1 MARLP
6 FGKEIPQS
14 LGDVQDEINRLFD
27 RLWHGGVVTGPL
39 DGQDWAP
46 AIDVAEEAD
55 RFVVTAE
62 LPGLETAGVDVAISG
77 DSLTIK
83 GEKTS
88 QRNEDDGRTYLRSER
103 RYGMF
108 SRTVPLP
115 TTVDAEKV
123 TARCQHGVLEI
134 VLPKK
139 EEARAKSITV
149 TVEE

>member
-6 FGKEIPQS
+6 FRKDIPLS
-14 LGDVQDEINRLFD
+14 LGDVQDEVNRLFD

-46 AIDVAEEAD
+46 AIDVAEETD

-77 DSLTIK
+77 DALTIK
-83 GEKTS
+83 GEKLS
-88 QRNEDDGRTYLRSER
+88 DRREDDDRTYLRSER
-103 RYGMF
+103 RYGTF

-115 TTVDAEKV
+115 ATVDAEKV
-123 TARCQHGVLEI
+123 TARCSHGILEI

-139 EEARAKSITV
+139 EEARPKSITV